1 MVTSYNAIL
10 AETTTFNQTVMIW
23 IKKKFCFSHIKNI
36 GGYIRST
43 ELTIRMYKFENL
55 VAYIEVGYFNI
66 GLYPNV
72 QGVFFITV

>member
-1 MVTSYNAIL
+1 MD
-10 AETTTFNQTVMIW
+10 
-23 IKKKFCFSHIKNI
+23 KKKILFSHIKNI

-43 ELTIRMYKFENL
+43 QLTIRMYKFENL

>member
-10 AETTTFNQTVMIW
+10 AETTPFNQTVMIW
-23 IKKKFCFSHIKNI
+23 IKKIMFSHIKNI
-36 GGYIRST
+36 GGYVRST

>member
-23 IKKKFCFSHIKNI
+23 IKKKFYFSHIKKI

>member
-1 MVTSYNAIL
+1 M
-10 AETTTFNQTVMIW
+10 
-23 IKKKFCFSHIKNI
+23 FSHIKNI
-36 GGYIRST
+36 GGYVRST

>member
-10 AETTTFNQTVMIW
+10 AETTPFNQTVMIW
-23 IKKKFCFSHIKNI
+23 IKKNLFSHIKNI

>member
-1 MVTSYNAIL
+1 MVTTYNAIL
-10 AETTTFNQTVMIW
+10 AETTPFNQTVMIW
-23 IKKKFCFSHIKNI
+23 IKKKILFSHIKNI
-36 GGYIRST
+36 GGYVRST